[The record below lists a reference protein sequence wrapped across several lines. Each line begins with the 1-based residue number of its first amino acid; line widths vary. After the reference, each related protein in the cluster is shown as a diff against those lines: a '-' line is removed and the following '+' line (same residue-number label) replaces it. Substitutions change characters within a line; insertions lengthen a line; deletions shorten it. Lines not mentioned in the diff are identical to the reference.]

1 MMMWLFFWFIKAIPA
16 TFWLLLAIAGT
27 AVFFAAGILG
37 KLPPFKAYTFWIKPL
52 AVIAAVFGIFMYGGA
67 SINDHYQKMIK
78 ELEEK
83 VKVAEERS
91 AAVNTVIEERVKVQ
105 TKVIRDTQVVYQ
117 DRIIE
122 AAPQIDAQCRLE
134 PTVVKIHNDAAIYP
148 LKDAAA
154 AHNKAAEE
162 KK

>member
-1 MMMWLFFWFIKAIPA
+1 MMWLFFWIIKAIPA
-16 TFWLLLAIAGT
+16 TFWLLLAISGT

-52 AVIAAVFGIFMYGGA
+52 AVIAAVLGIFMYGGA
-67 SINDHYQKMIK
+67 TLNDHYQTMIK
-78 ELEEK
+78 ELEAR
-83 VKVAEERS
+83 VKVAEEKS

-122 AAPQIDAQCRLE
+122 SAGQIDSQCKLD
-134 PTVVKIHNDAAIYP
+134 PSVPQIHNDAATYP
-148 LKDAAA
+148 LKDAAKD
-154 AHNKAAEE
+154 HNKAAGD